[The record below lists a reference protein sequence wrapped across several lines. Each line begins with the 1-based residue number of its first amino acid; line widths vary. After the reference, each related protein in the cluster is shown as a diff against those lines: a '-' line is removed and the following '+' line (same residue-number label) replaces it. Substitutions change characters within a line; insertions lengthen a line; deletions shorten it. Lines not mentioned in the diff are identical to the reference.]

1 MSEIDCSRN
10 LKLLSIFTILV
21 NSIFI
26 LPVIVPFYRDELG
39 LTFHDFLIGESVFAV
54 ALILFDVPAGYLA
67 DRWGRKNT
75 MILGAFVMSTAYTL
89 LFLATGFWSAMFAEA
104 VIGLGIACVSGAN
117 SALLYDTLLSQG
129 REDEYRKREGFRFA
143 LQLYSCSFACIAGGY
158 LYTMNHHLPLA
169 LEITMIFMS
178 GIVACFFI
186 EPPRHKVIAEH
197 HPLRDIKDTLVYVL
211 HGHREIAGI
220 VLLMIIVFSTTKICM
235 WGIQAYAEALHYPEI
250 YNGWIISAV
259 MLCGA
264 ISGHVGHKILPNL
277 RGQQALQGLIIM
289 LVVALLVA
297 GLSMSVVGI
306 IALGLE
312 AFVYGF
318 GMPRAQ
324 ETINNLVD
332 SSRRAT
338 VLSTANLATSLG
350 FIPLSQMF
358 GFVSSHA
365 DISTALITYAGVL
378 AVLAVIAK
386 LITLKRA
393 RLASV
398 TE

>member
-1 MSEIDCSRN
+1 MSDTDCRRN
-10 LKLLSIFTILV
+10 LKLLYIFTIFL

-26 LPVIVPFYRDELG
+26 LPILLPFYRDELG

-54 ALILFDVPAGYLA
+54 SLILFDVPAGYLA

-75 MILGAFVMSTAYTL
+75 LILGAFTLCAAYGTL
-89 LFLATGFWSAMFAEA
+89 GLATGFWSALFAQGF
-104 VIGLGIACVSGAN
+104 IGVGIALISGAN

-129 REDEYRKREGFRFA
+129 REAEYRQREGFRFA
-143 LQLYSCSFACIAGGY
+143 LQLYSCSFAAIAGGY
-158 LYTMNHHLPLA
+158 LYAIDHYLPLI
-169 LEITMIFMS
+169 LEIAMIAMG
-178 GIVACFFI
+178 GIVAFFFV

-197 HPLRDIKDTLVYVL
+197 HPLRDIKDTLIYVL

-220 VLLMIIVFSTTKICM
+220 VLLMVIVFSTTKICM
-235 WGIQAYAEALHYPEI
+235 WGIQAYTEALHYPEV

-259 MLCGA
+259 MLFGA
-264 ISGHVGHKILPNL
+264 VSGHFGHKVLPNL
-277 RGQQALQGLIIM
+277 RGQQALQGLIVM
-289 LVVALLVA
+289 LVIILLVA
-297 GLSMSVVGI
+297 GFSMSFVGI

-350 FIPLSQMF
+350 FIPLSQMV
-358 GFVSSHA
+358 GFVTDHA

-378 AVLAVIAK
+378 VVLAIIAK
-386 LITLKRA
+386 LITVKRNRVSA
-393 RLASV
+393 
-398 TE
+398 

>member
-1 MSEIDCSRN
+1 MSETDCSRN
-10 LKLLSIFTILV
+10 LKLLYLYTIFL
-21 NSIFI
+21 NSIFL
-26 LPVIVPFYRDELG
+26 LPIIIPFYRDELG

-54 ALILFDVPAGYLA
+54 VVILCDVPAGYLA
-67 DRWGRKNT
+67 DRWGRKKT
-75 MILGAFVMSTAYTL
+75 LILGAGLLAVSYTL
-89 LFLATGFWSAMFAEA
+89 LALATGFWSALLAQGA
-104 VIGLGIACVSGAN
+104 IGVGIATVSGAN

-129 REDEYRKREGFRFA
+129 REGEYRRREGFRFA
-143 LQLYSCSFACIAGGY
+143 LQLYSCSLACVAGGY
-158 LYTMNHHLPLA
+158 LYAINHHLPLI
-169 LEITMIFMS
+169 LEVILIS
-178 GIVACFFI
+178 CGAIVACGFV
-186 EPPRHKVIAEH
+186 EPPRHKHISEH
-197 HPLRDIKDTLVYVL
+197 HPLKDIRDTLIYVL

-220 VLLMIIVFSTTKICM
+220 VLLMVIVFSTTKICM
-235 WGIQAYAEALHYPEI
+235 WGIQAYADALHIPEI

-324 ETINNLVD
+324 EAINNLVD

-350 FIPLSQMF
+350 FIPLSQMV
-358 GFVSSHA
+358 GFVTDHA

-378 AVLAVIAK
+378 SVLAVIAK
-386 LITLKRA
+386 LITLKRN
-393 RLASV
+393 RPLA
-398 TE
+398 

>member
-1 MSEIDCSRN
+1 MSETDCSRN
-10 LKLLSIFTILV
+10 LKLLSIYTIFL
-21 NSIFI
+21 NSIFL
-26 LPVIVPFYRDELG
+26 LPIIIPFYRDELG

-54 ALILFDVPAGYLA
+54 VVILCDVPAGYLA
-67 DRWGRKNT
+67 DRWGRKKT
-75 MILGAFVMSTAYTL
+75 LILGAGL
-89 LFLATGFWSAMFAEA
+89 LAASYALLALATGFWSALLAQGA
-104 VIGLGIACVSGAN
+104 IGVGIATVSGAN

-129 REDEYRKREGFRFA
+129 REGEYRRREGFRFA
-143 LQLYSCSFACIAGGY
+143 LQLYSCSLACVAGGY
-158 LYTMNHHLPLA
+158 LYAINHHLPLI
-169 LEITMIFMS
+169 LEVILIS
-178 GIVACFFI
+178 CGAIVACGFV
-186 EPPRHKVIAEH
+186 EPPRHKHISEH
-197 HPLRDIKDTLVYVL
+197 HPLKDIRDTLIYVL

-220 VLLMIIVFSTTKICM
+220 VLLMVIVFSTTKICM
-235 WGIQAYAEALHYPEI
+235 WGIQAYADALHIPEI

-324 ETINNLVD
+324 EAINNLVD

-350 FIPLSQMF
+350 FIPLSQMV
-358 GFVSSHA
+358 GFVTDHA

-386 LITLKRA
+386 LITLKRN
-393 RLASV
+393 RPLA
-398 TE
+398 

>member
-1 MSEIDCSRN
+1 MSETDCSRN
-10 LKLLSIFTILV
+10 LKLLYLYTIFL
-21 NSIFI
+21 NSIFL
-26 LPVIVPFYRDELG
+26 LPIIIPFYRDELG

-54 ALILFDVPAGYLA
+54 VVILCDVPAGYLA
-67 DRWGRKNT
+67 DRWGRKKT
-75 MILGAFVMSTAYTL
+75 LILGAGL
-89 LFLATGFWSAMFAEA
+89 LAASYALLALATGFWSALLAQGA
-104 VIGLGIACVSGAN
+104 IGVGIATVSGAN

-129 REDEYRKREGFRFA
+129 REGEYRRREGFRFA
-143 LQLYSCSFACIAGGY
+143 LQLYSCSLACVAGGY
-158 LYTMNHHLPLA
+158 LYAINHHLPLI
-169 LEITMIFMS
+169 LEVILIS
-178 GIVACFFI
+178 CGAIVACGFV
-186 EPPRHKVIAEH
+186 EPPRHKHISEH
-197 HPLRDIKDTLVYVL
+197 HPLKDIRDTLIYVL

-220 VLLMIIVFSTTKICM
+220 VLLMVIVFSTTKICM
-235 WGIQAYAEALHYPEI
+235 WGIQAYADALHIPEI

-264 ISGHVGHKILPNL
+264 ISGHVGHKIFPNL
-277 RGQQALQGLIIM
+277 RGEQALQGLIVM

-324 ETINNLVD
+324 EAINNLVD

-350 FIPLSQMF
+350 FIPLSQMV
-358 GFVSSHA
+358 GFVTDHA

-386 LITLKRA
+386 LITLKRN
-393 RLASV
+393 RLA
-398 TE
+398 

>member
-1 MSEIDCSRN
+1 MSETDCSRN
-10 LKLLSIFTILV
+10 LKLLYLYTIFL
-21 NSIFI
+21 NSIFL
-26 LPVIVPFYRDELG
+26 LPIIIPFYRDELG

-54 ALILFDVPAGYLA
+54 VVILCDVPAGYLA
-67 DRWGRKNT
+67 DRWGRKKT
-75 MILGAFVMSTAYTL
+75 LILGAGL
-89 LFLATGFWSAMFAEA
+89 LAASYALLALATGFWSALLAQGA
-104 VIGLGIACVSGAN
+104 IGVGIATVSGAN

-129 REDEYRKREGFRFA
+129 REGEYRRREGFRFA
-143 LQLYSCSFACIAGGY
+143 LQLYSCSLACVAGGY
-158 LYTMNHHLPLA
+158 LYAINHHLPLI
-169 LEITMIFMS
+169 LEVILIS
-178 GIVACFFI
+178 CGAIVACGFV
-186 EPPRHKVIAEH
+186 EPPRHKHISEH
-197 HPLRDIKDTLVYVL
+197 HPLKDIRDTLIYVL

-220 VLLMIIVFSTTKICM
+220 VLLMVIVFSTTKICM
-235 WGIQAYAEALHYPEI
+235 WGIQAYADALHIPEI

-324 ETINNLVD
+324 EAINNLVD

-350 FIPLSQMF
+350 FIPLSQMV
-358 GFVSSHA
+358 GFVTDHA

-386 LITLKRA
+386 LITLKRN
-393 RLASV
+393 RPLA
-398 TE
+398 

>member
-10 LKLLSIFTILV
+10 LKLLYLYTIFL
-21 NSIFI
+21 NSIFL
-26 LPVIVPFYRDELG
+26 LPIIIPFYRDELG

-54 ALILFDVPAGYLA
+54 VVILWDVPAGYLA
-67 DRWGRKNT
+67 DRWGRKKT
-75 MILGAFVMSTAYTL
+75 LILGAGLLAVSYTL
-89 LFLATGFWSAMFAEA
+89 LALATGFWSALLAQGA
-104 VIGLGIACVSGAN
+104 IGVGVATVSGAN

-129 REDEYRKREGFRFA
+129 REGEYRRREGFRFA
-143 LQLYSCSFACIAGGY
+143 LQLYSCSLACVAGGY
-158 LYTMNHHLPLA
+158 LYAINHHLPLI
-169 LEITMIFMS
+169 LEVILIS
-178 GIVACFFI
+178 CGAIVACGFV
-186 EPPRHKVIAEH
+186 EPPRHKHISEH
-197 HPLRDIKDTLVYVL
+197 HPLKDIRDTLIYVL

-220 VLLMIIVFSTTKICM
+220 VLLMVIVFSTTKICM
-235 WGIQAYAEALHYPEI
+235 WGIQAYADALHIPEI

-324 ETINNLVD
+324 EAINNLVD

-350 FIPLSQMF
+350 FIPLSQMV
-358 GFVSSHA
+358 GFVTDHA

-386 LITLKRA
+386 LITLKRN
-393 RLASV
+393 RPLA
-398 TE
+398 